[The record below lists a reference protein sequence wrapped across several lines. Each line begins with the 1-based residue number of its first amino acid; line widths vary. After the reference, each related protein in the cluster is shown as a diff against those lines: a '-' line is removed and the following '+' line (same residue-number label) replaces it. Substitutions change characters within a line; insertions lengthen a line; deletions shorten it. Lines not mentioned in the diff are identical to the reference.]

1 MRLLLFI
8 NTILLLCIFACQQ
21 GAQQAETPEDVLM
34 QYQKHIDN
42 NQFEEAKKLS
52 TTAGKEWLSEL
63 ASIIEDEQPDSTI
76 MNTQFISINCQK
88 EGEVLVCECVLE
100 DQYEKY
106 TAAYRLIQQNG
117 QWLVDA
123 PEEEIIIEND
133 IIEALPDSLLE
144 EIMEEQI
151 AE

>member
-8 NTILLLCIFACQQ
+8 STIFLLFIFACQQ
-21 GAQQAETPEDVLM
+21 TAQQAKTPEEVLM
-34 QYQKHIDN
+34 QYQKYIDN

-52 TTAGKEWLSEL
+52 TAAGKEWLSEL
-63 ASIIEDEQPDSTI
+63 ASIIEDEQPDSTL
-76 MNTQFISINCQK
+76 MNTQFLSINCQE
-88 EGEVLVCECVLE
+88 EGDILVCDCVLE

-106 TAAYRLIQQNG
+106 TATYRLVKEEE
-117 QWLVDA
+117 QWLIDA